1 MPETA
6 RSFVPAAGHDWLL
19 PLYDPLQRL
28 MRTASIHEQ
37 IIDRANLRDDHRV
50 LDIGCGTGSLAI
62 ALARTRPEVE
72 VVAIDPDPKALRRAR
87 RKSERA
93 GVVIRFDTGF
103 ADRLPYDSGSF
114 HRVLSSFMFHH
125 LPAETKRL
133 TLLEAR
139 RVLRP
144 GGRLH
149 LVDFGGSSARKDG
162 WLARRLH
169 ALEHLHDN
177 LDDRISVAMTHSGF
191 EDVREIDHRRTVFG
205 SVIHLRGRSPDH
217 EVG

>member
-28 MRTASIHEQ
+28 LGTASIHEQ
-37 IIDRANLRDDHRV
+37 IIDRANLRDDYRV

-62 ALARTRPEVE
+62 ALAQTRPEVE
-72 VVAIDPDPKALRRAR
+72 VVAIDPDPKALQRAR

-93 GVVIRFDTGF
+93 GVSIRFDRGF
-103 ADRLPYDSGSF
+103 ADRLPYEGGSF

-125 LPAETKRL
+125 LPAETKRR

-149 LVDFGGSSARKDG
+149 LVDFGGSSARKNG

-177 LDDRISVAMTHSGF
+177 LDDRIADAMTQAGF
-191 EDVREIDHRRTVFG
+191 EDVRELEQRRTIFG

-217 EVG
+217 EGE